1 MIRPGSLERSL
12 RVTIGIAGDFVVAW
26 WSLTTVVY
34 LRRTVPLAFTRSLLA
49 PEKLPLDA
57 IMVMLFGAAF
67 LAGLGLA
74 GFYRRRIALRG
85 RPIVMVA
92 LLIQIALVTIGMT
105 VLERPLPRSIL
116 LAVPLLEALAFPI
129 WHSLQKKIW
138 PVRPRETILVGD
150 PAEVAAAIAVLRGA
164 DDQRVRVIGY
174 VDSDPAETGVP
185 WLGRLDDPA
194 VRAAVHEVEE
204 VICVWSEAA
213 PHGRLELLRIRG
225 PRGYLLLASSADA
238 LLVSSVLGWMGDEPL
253 IEVMVG
259 CGFGANAIVKRG
271 IDIAVSLA
279 LSVLTI
285 PVWLVIA
292 AAVWLDDHGPVVFR
306 QMRTGR
312 GGVPF
317 AMWKFRSM
325 RVLRAGLAGS
335 NAQSDEERVTR
346 VGRFLRRY
354 HIDEVPQLINVIT
367 GEMSLV
373 GPRPERPEI
382 AARILEEVPDFD
394 LRCLVRPGMA
404 GLAQSLVE
412 YDSRPSVKLRYDL
425 TYMCSWSLWLDIRLM
440 FRSVAAA
447 LSGSGV

>member
-1 MIRPGSLERSL
+1 MIRPGSLERSF
-12 RVTIGIAGDFVVAW
+12 RVAIGIAGDFIVAW
-26 WSLTTVVY
+26 LSLTAVVD

-49 PEKLPLDA
+49 PEKLPLDLT
-57 IMVMLFGAAF
+57 MVMLFGAAF

-92 LLIQIALVTIGMT
+92 LLIQIALVTIGTT

-129 WHSLQKKIW
+129 WRSLQQKIW

-174 VDSDPAETGVP
+174 VDSDPAEAGVP

-213 PHGRLELLRIRG
+213 PQGRLELLRIRG

-253 IEVMVG
+253 IEVRVG

-271 IDIAVSLA
+271 IDLAVSGA

-285 PVWLVIA
+285 PVWIVIA
-292 AAVWLDDHGPVVFR
+292 AAVWLDDHGPVLFR

-325 RVLRAGLAGS
+325 RAPGAGLAGP
-335 NAQSDEERVTR
+335 NAESDEERVTR

-354 HIDEVPQLINVIT
+354 HIDELPQLINVIM

-382 AARILEEVPDFD
+382 AERILEEVPDFD

>member
-12 RVTIGIAGDFVVAW
+12 RATIGIAGDFVVAW
-26 WSLTTVVY
+26 WSLTTLVY

-49 PEKLPLDA
+49 PEKLPLDP
-57 IMVMLFGAAF
+57 IMVMLFGVAF

-92 LLIQIALVTIGMT
+92 LLIQIALVTIGTT

-129 WHSLQKKIW
+129 WRSLQQKIW

-150 PAEVAAAIAVLRGA
+150 PAEVAAAMAVLQGA

-174 VDSDPAETGVP
+174 VDSDAAESGVP

-253 IEVMVG
+253 IEVMIG
-259 CGFGANAIVKRG
+259 CGFGVNAIVKRG
-271 IDIAVSLA
+271 IDVAVSVALA
-279 LSVLTI
+279 VLTI
-285 PVWLVIA
+285 PVWIVIA
-292 AAVWLDDHGPVVFR
+292 AAIWLDDHGPVLFR
-306 QMRTGR
+306 QLRTGR

-325 RVLRAGLAGS
+325 RAPIPGS
-335 NAQSDEERVTR
+335 NAESDEKRLTR

-354 HIDEVPQLINVIT
+354 HIDELPQLINVVM

-382 AARILEEVPDFD
+382 AARILDEVPDFD

-447 LSGSGV
+447 LSGSGM

>member
-12 RVTIGIAGDFVVAW
+12 RATIGIAGDFVVAW

-34 LRRTVPLAFTRSLLA
+34 LRRTVPLAFTRSLLS
-49 PEKLPLDA
+49 PEKLPLDP
-57 IMVMLFGAAF
+57 IMVMLFGGAF
-67 LAGLGLA
+67 LVGLGLA
-74 GFYRRRIALRG
+74 GFYRRRITLRG

-92 LLIQIALVTIGMT
+92 LLIQIALVTIGTT

-129 WHSLQKKIW
+129 WRSLQQKIW

-150 PAEVAAAIAVLRGA
+150 PVEVAAAIAVLRGA

-213 PHGRLELLRIRG
+213 PRGRLELLRIRG

-271 IDIAVSLA
+271 IDIAVSVALA
-279 LSVLTI
+279 VLTI
-285 PVWLVIA
+285 PVWIVIA
-292 AAVWLDDHGPVVFR
+292 AAVWVDDHGPVLFR

-325 RVLRAGLAGS
+325 RAPRPSAE
-335 NAQSDEERVTR
+335 SDEERVTR
-346 VGRFLRRY
+346 VGSILRRY
-354 HIDEVPQLINVIT
+354 HIDELPQLINVVM

-382 AARILEEVPDFD
+382 AERILEEVPDFD